1 MGDEQTHA
9 AHYNKVGNAWW
20 SDYVEAVLFE
30 ISFSNNPPYG
40 NGNAGARSDIIA
52 LGESWAYHMG
62 HFLADQKYGL
72 NSSPT
77 SNGQFRYGN
86 NAIFPG
92 SSHLNALED
101 FSPDR
106 LDDPDRWIPQGL
118 YFDLIDTRNESPFP
132 ITDGVSN
139 FTNQQLF
146 NALDDDVR
154 SMPQYRERLI
164 EENPFNQTAQV
175 RDLFNQYHY

>member
-1 MGDEQTHA
+1 
-9 AHYNKVGNAWW
+9 
-20 SDYVEAVLFE
+20 
-30 ISFSNNPPYG
+30 
-40 NGNAGARSDIIA
+40 
-52 LGESWAYHMG
+52 MG

-118 YFDLIDTRNESPFP
+118 YYDLMDNRNDITATPIRVGIDDQVANY
-132 ITDGVSN
+132 
-139 FTNQQLF
+139 TNQQF
-146 NALDDDVR
+146 FDALDDDVR
-154 SMPQYRERLI
+154 SLRAFQARLLS
-164 EENPFNQTAQV
+164 ENGNNQAAGVNIIFDFYV
-175 RDLFNQYHY
+175 R